1 MEETRHPVQGEG
13 PKEGG
18 EVIDSQPVVGK
29 ALPYALAAGVGAG
42 LTTGDAVPIVT
53 AIVAV
58 YPYAHLF
65 FRRRSSVRRRGDMP
79 CRRKQCNTNN

>member
-1 MEETRHPVQGEG
+1 ME
-13 PKEGG
+13 
-18 EVIDSQPVVGK
+18 SQPVIGR

-42 LTTGDAVPIVT
+42 LATGEVLPMVT

-65 FRRRSSVRRRGDMP
+65 FRHRNKFRGRADMP
-79 CRRKQCNTNN
+79 RLRK